1 MLLLKRYP
9 QVARRDCQK
18 CHEWLYNEKTG
29 AIDTTQDG
37 KPIRRPPKGIVSVP
51 PCRQKENG
59 CPKGTP
65 ENPKTLTRQ
74 NQKAY
79 AHYLQCKA
87 TGQFPDDPI
96 VKYHAGLIREVE
108 EFIEEARHEHLE
120 KLLEAVLTR
129 TI

>member
-1 MLLLKRYP
+1 MLILNHP
-9 QVARRDCQK
+9 EVAHRSCQDCQ
-18 CHEWLYNEKTG
+18 EWLYNEKTG
-29 AIDTTQDG
+29 AIDSTADG
-37 KPIRRPPKGIVSVP
+37 KPLRRPAKGFVSVP

-65 ENPKTLTRQ
+65 EHPKSLTRQ

-87 TGQFPDDPI
+87 TGQFPDDSI

-108 EFIEEARHEHLE
+108 EYMDEARQERLE